1 MLLERLVNEFI
12 NKTEKLLEDELL
24 TSVPNNDSSSINSGK
39 TGSILSSFRSAL
51 YRNSRTESV
60 NSSTTHSTEIY
71 STTAPHSLSLNDLTC
86 LATDNKKYVSFHCI
100 FTQTYLEPCQTR
112 KQELLAKIHCAKHEV
127 FH

>member
-24 TSVPNNDSSSINSGK
+24 TSIPNNDISSINNGK

-51 YRNSRTESV
+51 NRNSRTESV
-60 NSSTTHSTEIY
+60 NSSTTHSTELY

-86 LATDNKKYVSFHCI
+86 LAIDNKKYVSFHCMSY
-100 FTQTYLEPCQTR
+100 TS
-112 KQELLAKIHCAKHEV
+112 V
-127 FH
+127 FRTLSNI

>member
-24 TSVPNNDSSSINSGK
+24 TSIPNNDISSINNGNK

-51 YRNSRTESV
+51 NRSGRTESV
-60 NSSTTHSTEIY
+60 NSSTTHSTELY

-100 FTQTYLEPCQTR
+100 SSTS
-112 KQELLAKIHCAKHEV
+112 V
-127 FH
+127 FRTLSNI